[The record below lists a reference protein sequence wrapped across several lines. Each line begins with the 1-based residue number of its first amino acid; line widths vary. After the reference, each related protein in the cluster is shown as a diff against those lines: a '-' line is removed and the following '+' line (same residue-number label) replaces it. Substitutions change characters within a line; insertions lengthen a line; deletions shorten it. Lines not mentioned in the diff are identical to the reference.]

1 MALFECLKHLVDI
14 YFRKWPADCPLNTSQ
29 WHVWVPCCMFLFS
42 ASTTWL
48 FKKGY
53 WKPKSCC
60 NLFLNNFSA
69 KPKNSATAIP
79 VQAGPS
85 EVVVASCEAAQGKP
99 EATISWIT
107 TVAGRYN
114 HTSVPEV
121 DGTVTVKSEYR
132 MIPTPAENGKEIT
145 CLVTQRTQSEPKSFD
160 LKLVVE
166 CKIHTQTLTLL
177 EVDLRNENSVIIC
190 SQ

>member
-1 MALFECLKHLVDI
+1 ML
-14 YFRKWPADCPLNTSQ
+14 
-29 WHVWVPCCMFLFS
+29 
-42 ASTTWL
+42 
-48 FKKGY
+48 
-53 WKPKSCC
+53 
-60 NLFLNNFSA
+60 FSA

-79 VQAGPS
+79 VRAGAS

-107 TVAGRYN
+107 TIPGRYN
-114 HTSVPEV
+114 HTSVPEK

-145 CLVTQRTQSEPKSFD
+145 CLVNQRTQTEPKDFP

-166 CKIHTQTLTLL
+166 CKIHTQTHTLH
-177 EVDLRNENSVIIC
+177 N
-190 SQ
+190 